1 MDMQSVEIAGSIA
14 VALASLRIIERLIDH
29 IAKGKNGGGIAA
41 RELREE
47 RIATAMREIAES
59 QQAMALTLE
68 RVADRIEIIDKRT
81 KETGSTVYEV
91 RENQRINTAI
101 REKVGIG

>member
-1 MDMQSVEIAGSIA
+1 MNPESFEIAGSIA
-14 VALASLRIIERLIDH
+14 VALASLRLIERLIDH

-47 RIATAMREIAES
+47 RITAAMREISES
-59 QQAMALTLE
+59 QQTMALTLE